1 MVTVKKPTPQEAQ
14 EMSTLPTW
22 GCKVSTFD
30 WSYSEKE
37 ICLLIKGKVRV
48 TYDGGD
54 GSKLEADFGAGDM
67 VTFEKGLSCTWHV
80 SEDVEKYYKFV

>member
-1 MVTVKKPTPQEAQ
+1 MITVQKPTEAQ
-14 EMSTLPTW
+14 IAEMSALPTW

-30 WSYSEKE
+30 WTYSDKE
-37 ICLLIKGKVRV
+37 ICLLIRGRVRV
-48 TYDGGD
+48 THAGG
-54 GSKLEADFGAGDM
+54 EAEFGAGDM